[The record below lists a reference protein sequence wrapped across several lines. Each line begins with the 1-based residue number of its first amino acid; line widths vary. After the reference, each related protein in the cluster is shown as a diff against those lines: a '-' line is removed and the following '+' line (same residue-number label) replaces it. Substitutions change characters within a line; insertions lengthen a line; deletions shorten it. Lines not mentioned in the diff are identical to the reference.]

1 MSYSHEYIWYG
12 VTVVVKKEERMNE
25 IGKLVTCE

>member
-1 MSYSHEYIWYG
+1 MSYSHEYIG
-12 VTVVVKKEERMNE
+12 VTVVVKKKERKNE